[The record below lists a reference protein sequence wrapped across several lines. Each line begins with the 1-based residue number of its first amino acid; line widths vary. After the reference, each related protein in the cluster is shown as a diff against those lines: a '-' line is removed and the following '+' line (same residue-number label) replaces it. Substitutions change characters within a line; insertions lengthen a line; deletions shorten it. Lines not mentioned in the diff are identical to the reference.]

1 MTFTYSGPNSDGEK
15 VRLMIGDT
23 DSANALLTDEEITY
37 FITLGGTIY
46 AGAVLAARAVAS
58 KFSRLAD
65 TQIESVSV
73 SNSQK
78 AKQYFALA
86 DQLEKQGATLSG
98 TGGGPSA
105 TGISIAGMISA
116 ENNTDRPPSAF
127 KQGMFSDP
135 QTRNVTDDDQWR

>member
-37 FITLGGTIY
+37 FVSLGGTIY
-46 AGAVLAARAVAS
+46 AGAVLAARAIAS

-65 TQIESVSV
+65 TTIESVSV

-86 DQLEKQGATLSG
+86 DQLEKQGANLSG

-105 TGISIAGMISA
+105 TGISISAIESA
-116 ENNTDRPPSAF
+116 ENNSDRPASAF

-135 QTRNVTDDDQWR
+135 PTRSAEDDDLWR